1 MARNVKQEGEA
12 ENREEVLRRVQEK
25 LGYRFRRPELLA
37 EALRHRSVAV
47 PRGLASNERLEFLG
61 DAALSHAVAELLF
74 FAWPRA
80 REGELTRARAAL
92 VKGETLAS
100 LATGLGLGEA
110 LEVAEGVE
118 PGEALLADALEAV
131 LGALV
136 LEVGYRRFTAFVRRL
151 LSPAL
156 AGLSRLELAS
166 LEPKSALQELCQ
178 RKGWELPLYRQV
190 EVRGPEHQRLY
201 VYEVEVEGAVR
212 GRGEGSS
219 KKLAQR
225 EAARAAL
232 QSLEEAS
239 SS

>member
-1 MARNVKQEGEA
+1 MARNVKQA
-12 ENREEVLRRVQEK
+12 DDKPSREERMKSVEDK

-92 VKGETLAS
+92 VKGETLAA
-100 LATGLGLGEA
+100 LATELGLADA
-110 LEVAEGVE
+110 LEAADGVE
-118 PGEALLADALEAV
+118 PGEALLADAMEAV

-136 LEVGYRRFTAFVRRL
+136 LEVGYRRFAALVRRL

-156 AGLSRLELAS
+156 ASLSRSELVS

-201 VYEVEVEGAVR
+201 VYEVEVGGEVR

-232 QSLEEAS
+232 QTFAEENS
-239 SS
+239 S

>member
-1 MARNVKQEGEA
+1 MARNVKQEGETVS
-12 ENREEVLRRVQEK
+12 REEVLRRVEEK

-47 PRGLASNERLEFLG
+47 PKGLASNERLEFLG

-92 VKGETLAS
+92 VKGETLAA
-100 LATGLGLGEA
+100 LASELGLAEA

-136 LEVGYRRFTAFVRRL
+136 LELGYRRFAAFVRRL

-156 AGLSRLELAS
+156 AGLSRSELLS

-201 VYEVEVEGAVR
+201 VYEVEVGGEVR

-225 EAARAAL
+225 EAARVAL
-232 QSLEEAS
+232 QSLSGEGS
-239 SS
+239 G

>member
-1 MARNVKQEGEA
+1 MAKEVKESGEGVS
-12 ENREEVLRRVQEK
+12 REEVLGRVEAK

-47 PRGLASNERLEFLG
+47 PKGLPSNERLEFLG

-74 FAWPRA
+74 AAWPRA

-92 VKGETLAS
+92 VKGETLAA
-100 LATGLGLGEA
+100 LALHVGLREA

-131 LGALV
+131 LGALY
-136 LEVGYRRFTAFVRRL
+136 LEVGHRRFVAFVRRL
-151 LSPAL
+151 LGPAL
-156 AGLSRLELAS
+156 ERLSRSELLS
-166 LEPKSALQELCQ
+166 LEPKSALQELTQ
-178 RKGWELPLYRQV
+178 RRGWELPVYRQV
-190 EVRGPEHQRLY
+190 EVRGPEHQRVY
-201 VYEVEVEGAVR
+201 VFEVEVAGRVR

-232 QSLEEAS
+232 ESLGEES
-239 SS
+239 G